1 MVSRGGRRDM
11 RQESLRV
18 FLAPGLWDD
27 RVGAAVSDAAQP
39 AALTT
44 PGKKSPRALAAS
56 STPIRRATIRRAATT
71 ACRRTGVDFFG
82 KPLRA
87 ISRFSHQ
94 DAHPPPSS
102 SRADRKH
109 VRCTFPAASERH
121 GRQVWNPPLPV
132 QRVGADR
139 IADCALQCQK
149 THLCSNVLSALKTFL
164 TGIDFWKTPARHLP
178 FQPSERPS
186 SPFLTGIDFLENPGV
201 PSLVSGIRKT
211 KIPLLP
217 VWEKGVGGD
226 EGQKRGERR
235 TPLITSRNSTPAS
248 RPPPDYGYGAQRA
261 LSIASRHTP
270 LMDVPT

>member
-1 MVSRGGRRDM
+1 M

-217 VWEKGVGGD
+217 VWEKGAGGM
-226 EGQKRGERR
+226 RGKSVENAEHRSSLPGTLPLRAARR
-235 TPLITSRNSTPAS
+235 PTTDMAPSAPYQSPAAT
-248 RPPPDYGYGAQRA
+248 RR
-261 LSIASRHTP
+261 
-270 LMDVPT
+270 